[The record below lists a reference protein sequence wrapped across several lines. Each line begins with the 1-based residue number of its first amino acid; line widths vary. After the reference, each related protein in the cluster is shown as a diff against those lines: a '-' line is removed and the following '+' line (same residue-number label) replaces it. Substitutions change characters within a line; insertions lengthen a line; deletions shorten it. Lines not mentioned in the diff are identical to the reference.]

1 MSTLFDVAEVRDGD
15 GPWSGV
21 PYDEQYDAG
30 ARPLVVQ
37 DVCTRANVA
46 RVAGSLGN
54 PAVVYTIRPFGA
66 MVSAFRPNRCVPGEF
81 PEFEAALH
89 ADLKSDAE
97 RAAAYVLWNG
107 IPGWTSAQ
115 PYIVSS
121 DVTDVGSIST
131 NVQDLVAT
139 VLDRFYDGEVGKRP
153 VLHMGLRAAMLLSAG
168 NAMSPTPQSGEFYL
182 TMDGTPIV
190 VAAEYPISQVAATGP
205 ITVRRGNIGDL
216 VPAYDYGQNRTYF
229 TTDMVLAV
237 EFDASIAVRGTL
249 S

>member
-1 MSTLFDVAEVRDGD
+1 MSTLFEVATVLDGD
-15 GPWSGV
+15 GSWSGV

-30 ARPLVVQ
+30 ARALVVQ
-37 DVCTRANVA
+37 DICTRANVA

-66 MVSAFRPNRCVPGEF
+66 MVSALRPNRCVPGEF
-81 PEFEAALH
+81 PDFEASLH
-89 ADLKSDAE
+89 ADLKHDAQ

-115 PYIVSS
+115 PFLTSS
-121 DVTDVGSIST
+121 DVTNVGTIT
-131 NVQDLVAT
+131 TGVQDLVAN
-139 VLDRFYDGEVGKRP
+139 VLDAWYDAEVGLRP
-153 VLHMGLRAAMLLSAG
+153 VLHMGLRAAMQLSSGDAI
-168 NAMSPTPQSGEFYL
+168 SPSPKSSEYYL
-182 TMDGTPIV
+182 VMDGTPIV
-190 VAAEYPISQVAATGP
+190 VQPEYPISQVAVTGP
-205 ITVRRGNIGDL
+205 VTVRRSDIADL
-216 VPAYDYGQNRTYF
+216 VPAYDSTINRTYF

>member
-1 MSTLFDVAEVRDGD
+1 VSSLFDVAEVLDGD

-30 ARPLVVQ
+30 ARPLIVQ

-66 MVSAFRPNRCVPGEF
+66 MVSALRPNRCVIGDF
-81 PEFEAALH
+81 PDFDASLH
-89 ADLKSDAE
+89 ADLKQDAQ

-115 PYIVSS
+115 PFMTSS
-121 DVTDVGSIST
+121 DVTDVGTSAT
-131 NVQDLVAT
+131 VQDVVAK
-139 VLDRFYDGEVGKRP
+139 VLDQFYDGEVGEHA

-190 VAAEYPISQVAATGP
+190 VAPEYPISQVGATGP
-205 ITVRRGNIGDL
+205 IKVRRSNIGDL
-216 VPAYDYGQNRTYF
+216 VPSYDYAQNRTSF